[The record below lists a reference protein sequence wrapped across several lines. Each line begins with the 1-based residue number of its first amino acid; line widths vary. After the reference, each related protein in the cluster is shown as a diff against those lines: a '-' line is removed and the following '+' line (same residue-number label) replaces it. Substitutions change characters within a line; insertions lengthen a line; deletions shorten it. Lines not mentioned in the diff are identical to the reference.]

1 MVIGTSDGVWQQR
14 VSAYD
19 NGDGRRWLF
28 VFDGG
33 DGRLLWHQWTIVV
46 TMLDDV
52 GDGLRQGNGEAK
64 MAGTVASVD
73 NRYGVQY
80 GIGDGLRQGN
90 GEAKMA
96 GTVRGREGGARRP
109 KTNRHNERTIGGKH
123 NQRSMRDDG
132 TTSWRDETMRGRHG
146 ETMGRQEG
154 GTTRRRDDERAARQ
168 EATQHT
174 AGTTRGQEGGTTRG

>member
-28 VFDGG
+28 VFDG
-33 DGRLLWHQWTIVV
+33 QWTIVV

-52 GDGLRQGNGEAK
+52 
-64 MAGTVASVD
+64 
-73 NRYGVQY
+73 
-80 GIGDGLRQGN
+80 GDGLRQGN

>member
-1 MVIGTSDGVWQQR
+1 VITNGLWIVDAEVKMVIGTSDGVWQQR

-73 NRYGVQY
+73 NRYGVQWQQCSMALAMDY
-80 GIGDGLRQGN
+80 GK
-90 GEAKMA
+90 AM
-96 GTVRGREGGARRP
+96 
-109 KTNRHNERTIGGKH
+109 
-123 NQRSMRDDG
+123 
-132 TTSWRDETMRGRHG
+132 
-146 ETMGRQEG
+146 
-154 GTTRRRDDERAARQ
+154 ARQ
-168 EATQHT
+168 RWPAQ
-174 AGTTRGQEGGTTRG
+174 